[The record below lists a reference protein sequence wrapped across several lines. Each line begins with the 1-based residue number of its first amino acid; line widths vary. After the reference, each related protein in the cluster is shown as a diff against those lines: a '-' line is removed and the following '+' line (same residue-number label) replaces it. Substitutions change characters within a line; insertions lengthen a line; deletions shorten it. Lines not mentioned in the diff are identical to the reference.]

1 MPNYSIVANSTFQPF
16 TYQELMAPVQRM
28 SDVHD
33 LVAAQYD
40 ALSSQADILEAM
52 GANDV
57 DRDSKA
63 YSQYKAYSDSLRN
76 EADALNKYGLQLDS
90 KGRMLGLRSRY
101 NKEIQPIK
109 TAYEKRTAEAKEQQ
123 DAWIKN
129 PSLMFTRTAAQTSID
144 DYVANPNG
152 GYGVINGALITQ
164 QMSEMASQL
173 AKQVREGK
181 ITRNDIDPYTY
192 DLITKT
198 GLDENDIN
206 MWLANPNS
214 YPTLY
219 NMMNQVL
226 QSNGVTAEALQG
238 SRNAQD
244 IISKSINYA
253 QMGAWS
259 AIGEDKH
266 NIQANFGSRLSA
278 EESSAIRRHAAQK
291 AIDAAY
297 SGGSGGDGSGSEGFN
312 DSIYQLPMAAATKD
326 SPATS
331 MNVRALNYE
340 KADWNP
346 NSRNYM
352 VREIKSYKDGKPVF
366 DTKSVSLG
374 ELLNRQD
381 SNKKDINVSSYWSDI
396 NGQEG
401 LVLATT
407 EDGKAHRYFIDANSM
422 PESNITTARQYFN
435 MARQYREN
443 GEIAE
448 ANQATQ
454 IALRALHTG
463 LTTHNKSYEQSL
475 VRQPSLKQ
483 QGLTD

>member
-1 MPNYSIVANSTFQPF
+1 MPNYSLVSGAQFTPF

-40 ALSSQADILEAM
+40 ALSTQADILEAM
-52 GANDV
+52 GANEV
-57 DRDSKA
+57 DKDSKA
-63 YSQYKAYSDSLRN
+63 YGQYKAYSDSLRN

-90 KGRMLGLRSRY
+90 KGRMLDMRKRY
-101 NKEIQPIK
+101 NKEIDPIK
-109 TAYEKRTAEAKEQQ
+109 KAWDKRLEEAKTQQ
-123 DAWIKN
+123 DEYNKN
-129 PSLMFTRTAAQTSID
+129 PTLMFTRTAAQTSID
-144 DYVANPNG
+144 DYVANPMG
-152 GYGVINGALITQ
+152 GYGVINGSLITK
-164 QMSEMASQL
+164 QMSDMASQL
-173 AKQVREGK
+173 TKQIREGK
-181 ITRNDIDPYTY
+181 ITRQDIDPYTY
-192 DLITKT
+192 DLITKN
-198 GLDENDIN
+198 GLDENDIRQ
-206 MWLANPNS
+206 WLADPNS
-214 YPTLY
+214 FPTLT

-226 QSNGVTAEALQG
+226 QSNGVTAEALQS

-244 IISKSINYA
+244 IINKSISYA

-266 NIQANFGSRLSA
+266 NIQANFGTRLSA
-278 EESSAIRRHAAQK
+278 EEASAIRRHAAQK

-297 SGGSGGDGSGSEGFN
+297 SGGSGDGSGSEGFN
-312 DSIYQLPMAAATKD
+312 DSIYQLPMSAATKD
-326 SPATS
+326 APATS

-374 ELLNRQD
+374 ELLNKQD
-381 SNKKDINVSSYWSDI
+381 SKKKDINVSSYWSDV

-422 PESNITTARQYFN
+422 PESNITIARQYFN

-443 GEIAE
+443 GETAE